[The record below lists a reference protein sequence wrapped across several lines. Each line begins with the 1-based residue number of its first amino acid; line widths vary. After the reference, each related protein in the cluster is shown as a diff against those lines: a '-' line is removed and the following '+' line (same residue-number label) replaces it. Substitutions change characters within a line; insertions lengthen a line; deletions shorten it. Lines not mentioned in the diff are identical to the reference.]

1 MTDSGADAA
10 GQRRRWMDPACPW
23 SLGGQRLERNA
34 PSRGN
39 GGTVGR
45 YQGQGLTKGVQDDD
59 TVGYMLE
66 MECFVCL
73 DLDIRSSFS
82 LSFAPRL
89 RRCNG
94 HRQPCNGHRQIC
106 KSCPNPDE
114 RVANSCAKLGWTT
127 MDERCGNWLR
137 TTDISRRDGG
147 RSGHLRQGRRWMD
160 ERRCIG
166 REIRTFQVMTELEAD
181 IYAKDDD
188 DGRTLL
194 HWPRT
199 MGTLTP

>member
-1 MTDSGADAA
+1 
-10 GQRRRWMDPACPW
+10 MDPACPW

-82 LSFAPRL
+82 LSFAARL
-89 RRCNG
+89 RRCI
-94 HRQPCNGHRQIC
+94 GHRQIC
-106 KSCPNPDE
+106 KSWPNRDE
-114 RVANSCAKLGWTT
+114 RVAGTT
-127 MDERCGNWLR
+127 MDERCGNWWR

-147 RSGHLRQGRRWMD
+147 
-160 ERRCIG
+160 
-166 REIRTFQVMTELEAD
+166 
-181 IYAKDDD
+181 
-188 DGRTLL
+188 
-194 HWPRT
+194 
-199 MGTLTP
+199 